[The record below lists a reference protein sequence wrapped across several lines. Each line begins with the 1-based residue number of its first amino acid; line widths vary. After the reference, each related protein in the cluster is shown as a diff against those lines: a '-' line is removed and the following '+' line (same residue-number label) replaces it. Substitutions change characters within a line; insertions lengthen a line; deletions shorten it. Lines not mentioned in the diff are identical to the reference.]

1 MFRDAA
7 HGVYAQPQA
16 GEMIS
21 LLIKKRMGSRQ
32 GGFELDVGLTVH
44 PGEFLTLFGP
54 SGAGKTTLLRCL
66 AGLNEPDSGRI
77 EVQGETWFDLERGIN
92 LAPQRR
98 RVGFV
103 FQDYALFPNMT
114 VRGNLEFA
122 LRKGAERKRV
132 DDLIDMME
140 LGDLQHSKPSSLSGG
155 QQQRVALARAL
166 ASEPELLLL
175 DEPLSALD
183 LEIRQ
188 RLQDEILRL
197 QRHFGLTAVLVS
209 HDISEVYKLSRRVIV
224 IEHGRVVKEGP
235 PAEVF
240 GSSQANGKFHFA
252 GEVLAIE
259 PADVVFAV
267 SVLVGN
273 QIVRIIATSNEAAR
287 LKVGSR
293 VMLLSKAFNPM
304 LKVVE

>member
-1 MFRDAA
+1 VIELQF
-7 HGVYAQPQA
+7 
-16 GEMIS
+16 
-21 LLIKKRMGSRQ
+21 KKRLHAAEGD
-32 GGFELDVGLTVH
+32 FLLDIAFNVQE
-44 PGEFLTLFGP
+44 GEFLTLFGR

-66 AGLNEPDSGRI
+66 AGLAGPDGGHIR
-77 EVQGETWFDLERGIN
+77 VKGEAWFDGTRGIS
-92 LAPQRR
+92 LPPQQR
-98 RVGFV
+98 RVGFM

-122 LRKGAERKRV
+122 LRPGANRKRI
-132 DDLIDMME
+132 DELIEMME
-140 LGDLQHSKPSSLSGG
+140 LGELQGRKPVMLSGG

-166 ASEPELLLL
+166 AAEPKLLLL

-183 LEIRQ
+183 QETRL

-197 QRHFGLTAVLVS
+197 QRHFGLTAIMVS
-209 HDISEVYKLSRRVIV
+209 HDVSEVYKLSQRVVV
-224 IEHGRVVKEGP
+224 IENGQAVREGP

-240 GSSQANGKFHFA
+240 GAGQGGGKFRFA

-259 PADVVFAV
+259 PADVVYAV

-273 QIVRIIATSNEAAR
+273 QIVRVIATADEAAK

-304 LKVVE
+304 LQVVE